1 MNIENILRTD
11 LGEIELRKAREKDIF
26 AISQLTIGKNLI
38 FRSPEEVELLLP
50 CYHIAE
56 ELGTGKLAGC
66 ISTKMYDLD
75 AEIVSFRIEEQFSGL
90 GVGKALFQKQ
100 LHFLLSRKSISR
112 IFALTTRKV
121 ASMIFLRAGFV
132 EVGIQLFGPKVLLE
146 CAKCQKNVFLD
157 GKHLCDE
164 IAVLYNQN

>member
-1 MNIENILRTD
+1 MHIKNFLPTNLR
-11 LGEIELRKAREKDIF
+11 EIEIRKAKEKDVF
-26 AISQLTIGKNLI
+26 AISQLTIGENLI

-56 ELGTGKLAGC
+56 EVKTGKLAGC
-66 ISTKMYDLD
+66 ISTKMYGLD
-75 AEIVSFRIEEQFSGL
+75 AEIVSFRVEEQFFGL
-90 GVGKALFQKQ
+90 GIGKALFQKQ
-100 LHFLLSRKSISR
+100 LHFLLGRKSISR

-121 ASMIFLRAGFV
+121 ASMLFLRAGFV

-146 CAKCQKNVFLD
+146 CAKCQKNVFLE